1 MDPRLGLL
9 LPGVDMMIFG
19 TKPDLGPAVAALVSS
34 KSSSSKLA
42 KLGCDEPCVCP
53 WVDAAA
59 DAAARGAGGVWCV
72 RPEWGADRAFSLKP
86 PLDEEFEFQS
96 DDRAGAVARGM
107 LPPRAWSDDMPPYL
121 FWLAMA
127 LSRTSAMAVGSLRS
141 CGEEEAGA
149 VRRVREILKMWSGDR
164 KTGCGAVGSRS
175 RAFRAG
181 WAAISPWNVACTRV
195 HDCGAP

>member
-34 KSSSSKLA
+34 KSSLSSSSSKLA

-53 WVDAAA
+53 PWVDAAA
-59 DAAARGAGGVWCV
+59 GAAARGAGGVWCV

-86 PLDEEFEFQS
+86 PLDEEFEFQF
-96 DDRAGAVARGM
+96 AGAVARGM

-121 FWLAMA
+121 F
-127 LSRTSAMAVGSLRS
+127 
-141 CGEEEAGA
+141 
-149 VRRVREILKMWSGDR
+149 
-164 KTGCGAVGSRS
+164 
-175 RAFRAG
+175 
-181 WAAISPWNVACTRV
+181 
-195 HDCGAP
+195 